1 MEFYVSATAPKV
13 LPEMSLSQKPCS
25 PNLSRLANGNVN
37 LDKENGPSFII
48 PLPWDAFPN
57 SAVFPGLLYEV
68 FVKTHISFVCLEG
81 VIFSS
86 KQEDLKFL

>member
-25 PNLSRLANGNVN
+25 PSLSLLANGNVN

-48 PLPWDAFPN
+48 SLP
-57 SAVFPGLLYEV
+57 
-68 FVKTHISFVCLEG
+68 
-81 VIFSS
+81 
-86 KQEDLKFL
+86 